1 MQRLQYRASV
11 QGAPG
16 IHILG
21 AEEHR
26 RLGGRSNKLEGP
38 AVEINRPL
46 PIPGP
51 GSVKEEGFAS
61 VRERFSLE
69 GAMTPPAPLASP
81 FPLALV

>member
-26 RLGGRSNKLEGP
+26 RPGGRSKKLEGP
-38 AVEINRPL
+38 AVEINPPPL
-46 PIPGP
+46 PGP
-51 GSVKEEGFAS
+51 GKVKKEGFAS
-61 VRERFSLE
+61 AREKVFFR
-69 GAMTPPAPLASP
+69 GGQ
-81 FPLALV
+81 